1 LLIPGQKK
9 KKKKKKTK
17 KKKPK
22 KQKTQQNQKKKKKKN
37 PCTSHCDL
45 ILDMLTPK
53 EGVSEPFPHEPLGL
67 YYTITM

>member
-1 LLIPGQKK
+1 VNTWPQKQNK
-9 KKKKKKTK
+9 TKQNKTK
-17 KKKPK
+17 KT
-22 KQKTQQNQKKKKKKN
+22 QKTKNPRKPKKKKN